1 VNATHTHS
9 PHSLRTAR
17 RLAGTGALALA
28 ALAAAAVPA
37 LAGAAA
43 KPAQRHGGKTIV
55 LRLYSVTTSFV
66 YTTAAG
72 KVLPQPP
79 AKPSPGDRLELTDVD
94 YKGNHVHHAKR
105 VSATDHTLCIFGAD
119 GGAPTCD
126 GQAAIGGNELL
137 LFHTPGGG
145 AGGDT
150 VVSGGTGRYA
160 GATGT
165 VAMTE
170 IGDTNNSD
178 IVVTV
183 HLAK

>member
-1 VNATHTHS
+1 MHAPHT
-9 PHSLRTAR
+9 HSLRTAR
-17 RLAGTGALALA
+17 RLAGAGALALA

-37 LAGAAA
+37 LAGGSA

-55 LRLYSVTTSFV
+55 LRFYSVTTSFV

-94 YKGNHVHHAKR
+94 YKGNHAHHAKR
-105 VSATDHTLCIFGAD
+105 WSVSDHTLCIFGSD

-126 GQAAIGGNELL
+126 GQAAMGGNQLL

-150 VVSGGTGRYA
+150 VVSGGTGRFA
-160 GATGT
+160 GATGS
-165 VAMTE
+165 VAMSE
-170 IGDTNNSD
+170 IAGTNDSD
-178 IVVTV
+178 IVLTV

>member
-1 VNATHTHS
+1 MNTHRHHS
-9 PHSLRTAR
+9 AR
-17 RLAGTGALALA
+17 RLAGSAVLALA
-28 ALAAAAVPA
+28 AVAAAAVPA
-37 LAGAAA
+37 LAGGTA
-43 KPAQRHGGKTIV
+43 KPAHTHGGTTIV
-55 LRLYSVTTSFV
+55 LHFYSVTTSFV

-79 AKPSPGDRLELTDVD
+79 AKPSAGDRLELTDVD
-94 YKGNHVHHAKR
+94 YKGTHAR
-105 VSATDHTLCIFGAD
+105 HARRWSVTDHTLCIFGAD

-126 GQAAIGGNELL
+126 GQAAMGGNQLL

-150 VVSGGTGRYA
+150 VVSGGTGRFA
-160 GATGT
+160 GATGA

-170 IGDTNNSD
+170 IAGTNDSD
-178 IVVTV
+178 IVLTV

>member
-1 VNATHTHS
+1 MNTPRTHRNHA
-9 PHSLRTAR
+9 AR
-17 RLAGTGALALA
+17 RLAGVGALAVA

-37 LAGAAA
+37 LAGGSA
-43 KPAQRHGGKTIV
+43 KPGHRQNGKTIV
-55 LRLYSVTTSFV
+55 LSFYSVTTSFV

-72 KVLPQPP
+72 KVLAQPP
-79 AKPSPGDRLELTDVD
+79 ATPSPGDRLELTDVD
-94 YKGNHVHHAKR
+94 YKGTHSKHAKR
-105 VSATDHTLCIFGAD
+105 WTVTDHTLCIFGSD

-126 GQAAIGGNELL
+126 GQAAIGGNQLL

-170 IGDTNNSD
+170 ISGTDNSD

-183 HLAK
+183 HLAT

>member
-1 VNATHTHS
+1 MNAPHT
-9 PHSLRTAR
+9 HSLRTAR
-17 RLAGTGALALA
+17 RLAGAGALALA

-37 LAGAAA
+37 LAGGSA
-43 KPAQRHGGKTIV
+43 KPSQRHGGQTIV
-55 LRLYSVTTSFV
+55 LHFYVVTTSFV

-72 KVLPQPP
+72 KVLPHPP
-79 AKPSPGDRLELTDVD
+79 ASATPGARLELTDAD
-94 YKGNHVHHAKR
+94 YKGNHTRHAKR
-105 VSATDHTLCIFGAD
+105 AASTGHTLCIFGAD

-126 GQAAIGGNELL
+126 GQAALGGNQLL

-165 VAMTE
+165 VAATE
-170 IGDTNNSD
+170 IAGTNDSD
-178 IVVTV
+178 VVVTIQ
-183 HLAK
+183 LAK